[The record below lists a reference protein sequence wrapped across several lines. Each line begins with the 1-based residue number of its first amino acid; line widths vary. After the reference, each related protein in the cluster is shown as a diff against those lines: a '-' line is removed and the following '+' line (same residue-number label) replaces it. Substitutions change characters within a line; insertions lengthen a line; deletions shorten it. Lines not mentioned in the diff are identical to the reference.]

1 MKSRTSQQATRYVT
15 ARMAW
20 FILSED
26 EGTTAHHERKE

>member
-1 MKSRTSQQATRYVT
+1 MKSRTSKQAARYN
-15 ARMAW
+15 AQMAW